1 VTSFGTSPA
10 TLRIRNAHAAVLH
23 GRFSFPRFQEGD
35 MLDSGMINKIQKA
48 KEYASEPERIHFS
61 RLEVDF
67 DGKNGNHH
75 VGFDDGSWHCDCDY
89 FRHHHTCSHTMAME
103 RVLGVMAPAEA
114 EAAALA

>member
-1 VTSFGTSPA
+1 
-10 TLRIRNAHAAVLH
+10 
-23 GRFSFPRFQEGD
+23 

-75 VGFDDGSWHCDCDY
+75 VGFDDGHWHCDCDY

-103 RVLGVMAPAEA
+103 RVLGVMAPAEVEPREPGRPTGGLSRA
-114 EAAALA
+114 RRSGKEVGLENL